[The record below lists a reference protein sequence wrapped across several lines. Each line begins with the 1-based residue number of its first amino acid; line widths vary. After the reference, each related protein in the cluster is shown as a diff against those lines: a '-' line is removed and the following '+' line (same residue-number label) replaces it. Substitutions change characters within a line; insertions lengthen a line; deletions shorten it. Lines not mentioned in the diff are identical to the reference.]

1 MSKSGAGSDEV
12 MSAKRFSIRL
22 STIENLIVAQST
34 IDPGSQVT
42 RTRNF
47 PKTFFLEISIFFLE
61 ISITVARRQ
70 GPELTHQGCPGSGFG
85 ALPRNA
91 LVRRGVEGGTL
102 GRASLGHGTDDEPAQ
117 DRYEA
122 RPRGAFSFTAA
133 ATDIAR

>member
-1 MSKSGAGSDEV
+1 

-47 PKTFFLEISIFFLE
+47 PKTFFWRLASQL
-61 ISITVARRQ
+61 
-70 GPELTHQGCPGSGFG
+70 
-85 ALPRNA
+85 
-91 LVRRGVEGGTL
+91 
-102 GRASLGHGTDDEPAQ
+102 RAVK